1 MKQRISLAVPVFL
14 AFFAAALLLA
24 PRTEAGII
32 PLRSGTVVSK
42 VDTGALS
49 YIKAVDDAGKPFW
62 ILTSLC
68 TIGENGR
75 IDVLA
80 GTRYDKVAS
89 DHLGTSPR
97 GCVHRGTVE
106 DRRPGGQGVRRP
118 RPPRGLRH
126 AEVGPVPAAGA
137 SADCAGFTRPI
148 SRCSRGRSREQ
159 VTQAYAAR
167 QDGRG
172 RRIVLI
178 AGVGGNDDA
187 WFVWMGV
194 AVAAGDAFVTALC
207 ISLLPAAVPARPRRT
222 T

>member
-75 IDVLA
+75 IDVLT
-80 GTRYDKVAS
+80 GTHYDKVAS
-89 DHLGTSPR
+89 DHLSTVLEDVYTAELLKIGDLEIKGLGALGLPA
-97 GCVHRGTVE
+97 GCVM
-106 DRRPGGQGVRRP
+106 
-118 RPPRGLRH
+118 LK
-126 AEVGPVPAAGA
+126 
-137 SADCAGFTRPI
+137 
-148 SRCSRGRSREQ
+148 
-159 VTQAYAAR
+159 
-167 QDGRG
+167 
-172 RRIVLI
+172 
-178 AGVGGNDDA
+178 
-187 WFVWMGV
+187 
-194 AVAAGDAFVTALC
+194 
-207 ISLLPAAVPARPRRT
+207 
-222 T
+222 